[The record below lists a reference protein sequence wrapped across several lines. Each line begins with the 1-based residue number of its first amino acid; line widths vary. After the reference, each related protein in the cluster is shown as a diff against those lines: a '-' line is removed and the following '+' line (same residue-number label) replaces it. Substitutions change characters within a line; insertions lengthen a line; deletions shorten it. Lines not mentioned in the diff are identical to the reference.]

1 MHCHSRLTAVRV
13 GFFFSCVA
21 FTDSLSRVRTYI
33 VIMVSTETV
42 LHFVF
47 LFGFFFS
54 SFCMCNTK
62 LLFAFLSMT
71 IVKTTQKKFFVLVV
85 YFFYSALS
93 VLAVI
98 TFQRVVAPVIHDY
111 QAL

>member
-1 MHCHSRLTAVRV
+1 M
-13 GFFFSCVA
+13 
-21 FTDSLSRVRTYI
+21 
-33 VIMVSTETV
+33 TV
-42 LHFVF
+42 
-47 LFGFFFS
+47 
-54 SFCMCNTK
+54 
-62 LLFAFLSMT
+62 
-71 IVKTTQKKFFVLVV
+71 VKTTQKKFFVLVV